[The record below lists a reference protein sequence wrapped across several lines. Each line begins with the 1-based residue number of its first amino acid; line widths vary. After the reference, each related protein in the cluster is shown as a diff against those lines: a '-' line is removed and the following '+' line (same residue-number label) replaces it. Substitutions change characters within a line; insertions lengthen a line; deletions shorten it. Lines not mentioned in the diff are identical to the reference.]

1 MTHDSKIKKYVEM
14 PEEILVRLSE
24 GLSVQG
30 GLQKDLHTGKL
41 VFNPHDVA
49 RYKPGYKRP
58 MEIPIGETDFGRFT
72 ETPKTIKRYESYPKR
87 MGAARM
93 IAASE
98 RSAIDFKNAI
108 MNREIVERV

>member
-1 MTHDSKIKKYVEM
+1 MTIKKYVEM

-24 GLSVQG
+24 GKSVQG
-30 GLQKDLHTGKL
+30 GLQKDHHTGKL
-41 VFNPHDVA
+41 VFNPHDLA
-49 RYKPGYKRP
+49 CYKLGYKRP
-58 MEIPIGETDFGRFT
+58 KEVLIGETDFGRFT

-98 RSAIDFKNAI
+98 RSGIDFKNTI
-108 MNREIVERV
+108 INREIIERV

>member
-1 MTHDSKIKKYVEM
+1 M
-14 PEEILVRLSE
+14 PEEALVRLSE

-30 GLQKDLHTGKL
+30 GLHKDSYTGKL
-41 VFNPHDVA
+41 VFTPHDLA
-49 RYKPGYKRP
+49 RYKAGYKRP
-58 MEIPIGETDFGRFT
+58 KEQLIGKTDFGRIT

-98 RSAIDFKNAI
+98 RSGIDFKNTI
-108 MNREIVERV
+108 MDREIIDRV

>member
-1 MTHDSKIKKYVEM
+1 MMTIKKYVEM
-14 PEEILVRLSE
+14 PEEILVRLAE

-30 GLQKDLHTGKL
+30 GLQRDRHTGKL

-49 RYKPGYKRP
+49 RYKSGYQRP
-58 MEIPIGETDFGRFT
+58 QEVLICETDFGRVT
-72 ETPKTIKRYESYPKR
+72 ETPKKIKRYESYPKR

-108 MNREIVERV
+108 MNREIIERV

>member
-1 MTHDSKIKKYVEM
+1 MEIKKYVVM
-14 PEEILVRLSE
+14 PEETLVRLAE

-30 GLQKDLHTGKL
+30 GLQKDRHTGKL

-49 RYKPGYKRP
+49 RYKTGYQRP
-58 MEIPIGETDFGRFT
+58 KEVPIGETDFGRFT
-72 ETPKTIKRYESYPKR
+72 ETPMTIKRYESYPKR

-98 RSAIDFKNAI
+98 RSSIDFKNAI

>member
-1 MTHDSKIKKYVEM
+1 MTIKKYIEIS
-14 PEEILVRLSE
+14 EEILVGLAEGKFVEGSLHRDKITGRIVFNAYNRLSR
-24 GLSVQG
+24 Q
-30 GLQKDLHTGKL
+30 
-41 VFNPHDVA
+41 
-49 RYKPGYKRP
+49 PGYKRP
-58 MEIPIGETDFGRFT
+58 IEVPIGETDFGRFT

>member
-1 MTHDSKIKKYVEM
+1 MEIKKYVIM
-14 PEEILVRLSE
+14 PEETLVRLAE
-24 GLSVQG
+24 GLGVQG
-30 GLQKDLHTGKL
+30 KMQKDPYTGKL
-41 VFNPHDVA
+41 VFTPHNLA
-49 RYKPGYKRP
+49 RYKPGYQRP
-58 MEIPIGETDFGRFT
+58 REVPIGETDFGRFT

-98 RSAIDFKNAI
+98 RSGIDFKNAI